1 MTDRKLHVSHLK
13 ISNIL
18 GIDAL
23 EFSPEGFNEIRGKN
37 GEGKTSVLEAIKA
50 ATGQGHDA
58 TLLRKGSTEGEVVLV
73 LDNGAEIKKRVT
85 DLRSTTSITD
95 ADGRKVT
102 RPAEFMKSLVDS
114 LSVNPVAFLTAQ
126 PKDRVKVLLEAMP
139 IVIDVERLESFS
151 GIPPIDDGSIHG
163 LAIIDEI
170 RSRVYADRT
179 GTNRAVKEKD
189 ATINQLQLAMP
200 DVPGGAEGNEDA
212 LRLQVEEATTKK
224 DAELN
229 RVRDKL
235 DGIKKENQTEI
246 DRLRTEA
253 QTKVDAIRTEAQRQI
268 DEIKAKGI
276 ADVEEI
282 NGSANTAIENIQ
294 ASEREWETRAGQ
306 QREKTIQAHTETVG
320 PVNQTLEAIRTNR
333 SAHAKREQ
341 ALETIKLMEKELE
354 DLKNDAAAQT
364 KALEDIDAYKLELLA
379 ALPIPGVEVRDGE
392 IYRGGV
398 VFDRLNT
405 AQQVEIA
412 VEIAKLR
419 TGDLGICCVD
429 RLECLDPDAFAA
441 FRTQVL
447 ESGMQLFVTT
457 VNGEEFNVQSTAQPA

>member
-1 MTDRKLHVSHLK
+1 MTDKLLQISHLK

-18 GIDAL
+18 GIDEL

-58 TLLRKGSTEGEVVLV
+58 TLLRLGAEEGEVVLV
-73 LDNGAEIKKRVT
+73 LDDGAEIKKRVT
-85 DLRSTTSITD
+85 GLRSTTSVTD
-95 ADGRKVT
+95 ADGKKVPK
-102 RPAEFMKSLVDS
+102 PAEFMKSLVDS

-139 IVIDVERLESFS
+139 IEIDAERLESI
-151 GIPPIDDGSIHG
+151 GGMEPIMDGSIHG

-170 RSRVYADRT
+170 RARVYADRT

-189 ATINQLQLAMP
+189 STINQLQLAMP
-200 DVPGGAEGNEDA
+200 DVPGGADGNEDELRAA
-212 LRLQVEEATTKK
+212 LEQATTAK
-224 DAELN
+224 DAELD
-229 RVRDKL
+229 RVRNKL
-235 DGIKKENQTEI
+235 DGIKKANQAEI
-246 DRLRTEA
+246 DKLRSDA
-253 QTKVDAIRTEAQRQI
+253 QGKVDGIRAEVQRKI
-268 DEIKAKGI
+268 DELKT
-276 ADVEEI
+276 E
-282 NGSANTAIENIQ
+282 GSAEVEAINAAATAAIEAIQ
-294 ASEREWETRAGQ
+294 TAERTMETNAGT
-306 QREKTIQAHTETVG
+306 QREKTIQKHSETVG
-320 PVNQTLEAIRTNR
+320 PINQTLEAIRTNR

-341 ALETIKLMEKELE
+341 ALGTIKQMEEELE
-354 DLKNDAAAQT
+354 ELKQDAASQT

-419 TGDLGICCVD
+419 TGALGICCVD
-429 RLECLDPDAFAA
+429 RLECLDPDAFVA
-441 FRTQVL
+441 FRDQVL
-447 ESGMQLFVTT
+447 ESGLQLFVTT
-457 VNGEEFNVQSTAQPA
+457 VNGEEFNVQTTA

>member
-1 MTDRKLHVSHLK
+1 MNDKLLQISHLK

-18 GIDAL
+18 GIDEL

-37 GEGKTSVLEAIKA
+37 GKGKTSVLEAIKA

-58 TLLRKGSTEGEVVLV
+58 TLLRLGATEGEVVLV

-85 DLRSTTSITD
+85 DLRSTTSVTD
-95 ADGRKVT
+95 PDGKKVT
-102 RPAEFMKSLVDS
+102 KPAEFMKSLVDS

-139 IVIDVERLESFS
+139 IEIDVERLESFS
-151 GIPPIDDGSIHG
+151 GMPPIDDGSIHG

-170 RSRVYADRT
+170 RARVYADRT

-200 DVPGGAEGNEDA
+200 DVPGGAEGNEDE
-212 LRLQVEEATTKK
+212 LRTTVEEATAAK
-224 DAELN
+224 DAELT
-229 RVRDKL
+229 RVRTKL
-235 DGIKKENQTEI
+235 DGIKTKNQTDI
-246 DRLRTEA
+246 DAIRSEA
-253 QTKVDAIRTEAQRQI
+253 QTKIDAVRAETQRQI

-276 ADVEEI
+276 AEVEVI
-282 NGSANTAIENIQ
+282 NTASTAAVEAIQ
-294 ASEREWETRAGQ
+294 TAERTMETNAAT
-306 QREKTIQAHTETVG
+306 QREKTIQKHADTVG
-320 PVNQTLEAIRTNR
+320 PINQTLEAIRTNR
-333 SAHAKREQ
+333 TAHAKREQ
-341 ALETIKLMEKELE
+341 ALETIKLLEQELE
-354 DLKNDAAAQT
+354 DLKLDAANQT
-364 KALEDIDAYKLELLA
+364 KALEDIDAYKLELLD
-379 ALPIPGVEVRDGE
+379 ALPIPGVEIRDGE

-441 FRTQVL
+441 FREQVL
-447 ESGMQLFVTT
+447 ESGLQLFVTT
-457 VNGEEFNVQSTAQPA
+457 VNGEEFNVQTTA